1 MRQQKDINLEDTQ
14 NYNGILLQAIKLINQ
29 LFLFSFDHQE
39 KYIPKNDNSTIRCDA
54 EAGPWFG
61 CNYPEIILRSL
72 NRGRSW
78 NNSQNTFVENQKLT
92 NGEEY
97 WDVKELEV
105 FQIIVI

>member
-1 MRQQKDINLEDTQ
+1 MIIVQFVAMQRL
-14 NYNGILLQAIKLINQ
+14 
-29 LFLFSFDHQE
+29 DHGL
-39 KYIPKNDNSTIRCDA
+39 DV
-54 EAGPWFG
+54 
-61 CNYPEIILRSL
+61 
-72 NRGRSW
+72 

>member
-1 MRQQKDINLEDTQ
+1 
-14 NYNGILLQAIKLINQ
+14 
-29 LFLFSFDHQE
+29 
-39 KYIPKNDNSTIRCDA
+39 
-54 EAGPWFG
+54 
-61 CNYPEIILRSL
+61 L

-105 FQIIVI
+105 FQIIYE